1 MRKIVL
7 GVAAAATLLA
17 AWFAPDQ
24 DGGVVGPAA
33 ATTREPAAAIA
44 VAANGAGDSNGGG
57 AGDAS
62 APRADAA
69 AGTATGAPNGAGPA
83 IAGAAGGAS
92 GAATGGAPATQWL
105 DLQIHPRVADEELG
119 KLFAKQSWQPEAPRK
134 VLPPQAAEAPPP
146 ARAAVQPGG
155 APPLPFQFMGRF
167 VEDGK
172 SAYFLQADGRNVVA
186 RPGEKIDDNYL
197 LEGAANGALQFI
209 YLPLNERQSLAVG
222 DNN

>member
-33 ATTREPAAAIA
+33 ATTREPAVARSADGAGSTSPTVAPTVASAAT
-44 VAANGAGDSNGGG
+44 AAN
-57 AGDAS
+57 
-62 APRADAA
+62 
-69 AGTATGAPNGAGPA
+69 
-83 IAGAAGGAS
+83 
-92 GAATGGAPATQWL
+92 GAPATQWL
-105 DLQIHPRVADEELG
+105 DLQIHPRVADDELG
-119 KLFAKQSWQPEAPRK
+119 NLFAKQSWQPEAPKK
-134 VLPPQAAEAPPP
+134 VLPPPVAEAPP
-146 ARAAVQPGG
+146 ARSGAAAQPGG
-155 APPLPFQFMGRF
+155 APPLPFQFLGRF

-197 LEGAANGALQFI
+197 LEGAAHGALQFI